1 MTTGETV
8 ECPPELLEAVK
19 GLPPLRTGVVN
30 AVSEV
35 VLQSVRDAARAG
47 VIDPVLFGDQQ
58 AIETGAKAF
67 GAGLA
72 GVEIFAA
79 GGEKEAAE
87 LAAHAAGRGEIDAL
101 MKGHVH
107 TDIFMR
113 AALDRDA
120 GLRTGRRLA
129 HVFSMT
135 VPGRAG
141 NLLISDAALNTHPDL
156 ETKKAIIENV
166 IELAHAMGAER
177 PRIALLSATEEPTEA
192 IPSSMEAAEL
202 ERWASTNVAAADVQ
216 GPLALD
222 LAVSDEAARIKG
234 VTGAV
239 VGRADA
245 LVVPD
250 IVTGNALFKMM
261 VQFMNACAAGIVLG
275 AKVPILLTSRSDPPA
290 ARLASAALA
299 VLVNHRAGGSA
310 G

>member
-1 MTTGETV
+1 
-8 ECPPELLEAVK
+8 AVK
-19 GLPPLRTGVVN
+19 DLPPLRTGVVN
-30 AVSEV
+30 AVSDV
-35 VLQSVRDAARAG
+35 VLHSARDAARAG
-47 VIDPVLFGDQQ
+47 VIDPVLFGDPQ
-58 AIETGAKAF
+58 AIEAGAKAL
-67 GAGLA
+67 GRGLA
-72 GVEIFAA
+72 GVEIVAA
-79 GGEKEAAE
+79 AGEKEAAE
-87 LAAHAAGRGEIDAL
+87 LAARAAGRGEIDAL

-135 VPGRAG
+135 LPGRAG

-156 ETKKAIIENV
+156 ETKKAIIESV
-166 IELAHAMGAER
+166 IELAHAMGAQR

-192 IPSSMEAAEL
+192 IPSSIEAAEL
-202 ERWASTNVAAADVQ
+202 ERWAGEVIADADVQ

-222 LAVSDEAARIKG
+222 LAVSGEAARIKG
-234 VTGAV
+234 VSGAV

-275 AKVPILLTSRSDPPA
+275 AKVPILLTSRADPPA

-299 VLVNHRAGGSA
+299 VLVKHRAGGSA